1 MTLRDSNETQKKDL
15 TMNHSETK
23 RRRLALATL
32 VKLLRATESVTGRIC
47 AHLAG
52 SKLTQSQFGVLE
64 ALFHLGPLSQGEVGR
79 KILKS
84 SGNMTMVIDNL
95 EKGGLVKRER
105 KSDDRRVLTIHLTA
119 KGKRLI
125 ANLFPRHAENI
136 VNEMS
141 VLTQAELK
149 ELGRLCKK
157 LGGKKLGGL

>member
-1 MTLRDSNETQKKDL
+1 MTANI
-15 TMNHSETK
+15 
-23 RRRLALATL
+23 
-32 VKLLRATESVTGRIC
+32 KLMRATESVTGRIC

-64 ALFHLGPLSQGEVGR
+64 ALFHLGPLAQGEVGR

-95 EKGGLVKRER
+95 EKRGLVKRMR
-105 KSDDRRVLTIHLTA
+105 KKDDRRVLRVHLTE
-119 KGKRLI
+119 KGRNLI
-125 ANLFPRHAENI
+125 AVVFPRHAKNI
-136 VNEMS
+136 VNEMG

-157 LGGKKLGGL
+157 LGGQETRGLIGTGKKGEYHGKDR